1 MPVIR
6 AKGAIEHMAHASA
19 HTFLIVASVLTS
31 ARVPVLRVPTNSAA
45 QLDFVDLN
53 S

>member
-1 MPVIR
+1 MVLLPPTLNTIRVKAFMNCAALVELAIPPV
-6 AKGAIEHMAHASA
+6 
-19 HTFLIVASVLTS
+19 
-31 ARVPVLRVPTNSAA
+31 PRVPTNSAA